1 MLCQICNKNPA
12 TIHIQEV
19 VNGKKQSL
27 HLCLPCAG
35 KRSFDHAAL
44 DGMDLAELMN
54 SLEQSISEMGLIP
67 FKDLGKSAEN
77 DAEKFPDLQCPA
89 CHWTLAQFSK
99 TGKLGCAA
107 CYDAFSEVLV
117 NKLLEIHRSAIHT
130 GKLPEIDLTGN
141 YLTPAESFSVNIDDK
156 RDVIAELAELNR
168 DLKQSI
174 LREEYELAAQIR
186 DRINALR
193 NENGKGA

>member
-77 DAEKFPDLQCPA
+77 DTEKLPDLQCPS

-99 TGKLGCAA
+99 TGKLGCTA

-130 GKLPEIDLTGN
+130 GKLPEIDLAGN
-141 YLTPAESFSVNIDDK
+141 YLTPAERSSANTENK
-156 RDVIAELAELNR
+156 HDVIAELAELER
-168 DLKQSI
+168 DMKQSI

-193 NENGKGA
+193 SENGKDA

>member
-27 HLCLPCAG
+27 HLCLACAG

-54 SLEQSISEMGLIP
+54 SLEQSISEMGLFP
-67 FKDLGKSAEN
+67 FREPGKEESD
-77 DAEKFPDLQCPA
+77 DADRTPDLHCPA
-89 CHWTLAQFSK
+89 CDWSLAQFKK
-99 TGKLGCAA
+99 TGRLGCMN
-107 CYDAFSEVLV
+107 CYEYFSNIL
-117 NKLLEIHRSAIHT
+117 NTKLLDLHRSAVHT
-130 GKLPEIDLTGN
+130 GKLPELDRKGS
-141 YLTPAESFSVNIDDK
+141 YLSPSDILPGRKKEVGREK
-156 RDVIAELAELNR
+156 VLALLER
-168 DLKQSI
+168 DLQQSI
-174 LREEYELAAQIR
+174 QREEYELAAQIR

-193 NENGKGA
+193 NGKEG

>member
-27 HLCLPCAG
+27 HLCLACAG
-35 KRSFDHAAL
+35 KRSFDQAAL

-67 FKDLGKSAEN
+67 FKDLGGKNGDS
-77 DAEKFPDLQCPA
+77 EKDLPDLHCAACDWSLVQFDKTGHLGCPA
-89 CHWTLAQFSK
+89 C
-99 TGKLGCAA
+99 
-107 CYDAFSEVLV
+107 YDTFADVL
-117 NKLLEIHRSAIHT
+117 NEKMLELHRSAIHV
-130 GKLPEIDLTGN
+130 GKLPELNPSQEELPEMSSSRSGR
-141 YLTPAESFSVNIDDK
+141 K
-156 RDVIAELAELNR
+156 RDLEAQIAELER
-168 DLKQSI
+168 DLKQSV

-193 NENGKGA
+193 SENGKDV

>member
-67 FKDLGKSAEN
+67 FKDLGKNAEN
-77 DAEKFPDLQCPA
+77 DAEKLPDLQCPS
-89 CHWTLAQFSK
+89 CRWTLAQFSK

-130 GKLPEIDLTGN
+130 GKLPEIDLAGN
-141 YLTPAESFSVNIDDK
+141 YLTPAERSPANTENKHDL
-156 RDVIAELAELNR
+156 IAELAELER
-168 DLKQSI
+168 DMKQSI

-193 NENGKGA
+193 SENGKDA

>member
-27 HLCLPCAG
+27 HLCLACAG

-54 SLEQSISEMGLIP
+54 SLEQSISEMGLNP
-67 FKDLGKSAEN
+67 FKELGKESREG
-77 DAEKFPDLQCPA
+77 ETTIPDLACPA
-89 CHWTLAQFSK
+89 CHWTLAQALK
-99 TGKLGCAA
+99 TGCLGCAA
-107 CYDAFSEVLV
+107 CYDVFTDFLSA
-117 NKLLEIHRSAIHT
+117 KLLEQHRSAIHT
-130 GKLPEIDLTGN
+130 GKLPERNQAGN
-141 YLTPAESFSVNIDDK
+141 YFTV
-156 RDVIAELAELNR
+156 RDVLLDKNDKQDLSLQIIALER

-174 LREEYELAAQIR
+174 LREEYELAARIR
-186 DRINALR
+186 DQIHALR
-193 NENGKGA
+193 NGKERE

>member
-27 HLCLPCAG
+27 HLCLSCAG

-67 FKDLGKSAEN
+67 FKDIGKNAEN
-77 DAEKFPDLQCPA
+77 VPEDLPDLQCPA
-89 CHWTLAQFSK
+89 CRWTLAQFSK
-99 TGKLGCAA
+99 TGRLGCSA
-107 CYDAFSEVLV
+107 CYDAFNEVL
-117 NKLLEIHRSAIHT
+117 KDKMLEIHRSAVHI
-130 GKLPEIDLTGN
+130 GKLPEIDLAGS
-141 YLTPAESFSVNIDDK
+141 YLTPAENVSSGK
-156 RDVIAELAELNR
+156 RDVEAELAELER

-174 LREEYELAAQIR
+174 LREEYELAARIR
-186 DRINALR
+186 DRIQVLR
-193 NENGKGA
+193 SENGKDA

>member
-77 DAEKFPDLQCPA
+77 DTENFPDLQCPS
-89 CHWTLAQFSK
+89 CRWTLAQFNK

-130 GKLPEIDLTGN
+130 GKLPEIDLAGN
-141 YLTPAESFSVNIDDK
+141 YLTPSVNAEV
-156 RDVIAELAELNR
+156 RHDVVSELAGLER

-193 NENGKGA
+193 NENGKDA

>member
-77 DAEKFPDLQCPA
+77 DAENLPDLQCPA
-89 CHWTLAQFSK
+89 CRWTLAQFSK

-117 NKLLEIHRSAIHT
+117 NKLLDIHRSAIHT
-130 GKLPEIDLTGN
+130 GKLPEVDLAGN
-141 YLTPAESFSVNIDDK
+141 YFSPAESSFANTENKHDMV
-156 RDVIAELAELNR
+156 AELAGLER

-193 NENGKGA
+193 SENGKDA

>member
-1 MLCQICNKNPA
+1 MLCQICNKNTA

-27 HLCLPCAG
+27 HLCLTCAG

-67 FKDLGKSAEN
+67 FKEIGKSMPD
-77 DAEKFPDLQCPA
+77 DAATLPGLQCSS
-89 CHWTLAQFSK
+89 CSWTSAQFAK
-99 TGKLGCAA
+99 TGKLGCEN
-107 CYDAFSEVLV
+107 CYEVFADFLLP
-117 NKLLEIHRSAIHT
+117 KLLEYHRSAVHT
-130 GKLPEIDLTGN
+130 GKLPEFD
-141 YLTPAESFSVNIDDK
+141 PAGSRFSIPKILSGKTVADEEET
-156 RDVIAELAELNR
+156 ELAALER

-186 DRINALR
+186 DRINVLR
-193 NENGKGA
+193 AGKDNC

>member
-67 FKDLGKSAEN
+67 FKDLGKSTEN

-99 TGKLGCAA
+99 TGKLGCTA

-130 GKLPEIDLTGN
+130 GKLPEIDLAGN
-141 YLTPAESFSVNIDDK
+141 YLTPAEHSSANTENK
-156 RDVIAELAELNR
+156 HDVIVELAELER
-168 DLKQSI
+168 DMKQSI

-193 NENGKGA
+193 SENGKDA

>member
-27 HLCLPCAG
+27 HLCLTCAG
-35 KRSFDHAAL
+35 KRSFDQAAL
-44 DGMDLAELMN
+44 DGMDLAELMS

-67 FKDLGKSAEN
+67 FKELGKESSGEQ
-77 DAEKFPDLQCPA
+77 KLPDLHCA
-89 CHWTLAQFSK
+89 VCDWSLVQFDK
-99 TGKLGCAA
+99 TGHLGCPA
-107 CYDAFSEVLV
+107 CYDAFADVLE
-117 NKLLEIHRSAIHT
+117 NKMLDLHRAAIHT
-130 GKLPEIDLTGN
+130 GKLPGVDYTQAGIP
-141 YLTPAESFSVNIDDK
+141 TPDRIVPRTVRK
-156 RDVIAELAELNR
+156 RDLDSQIAELER
-168 DLKQSI
+168 DLKQSV

-193 NENGKGA
+193 NKNEKES